1 MEKNPSKSQK
11 KAAKSGTQFSSPIK
25 VIIKNFLF
33 IKKKPKTPKPKT
45 LNNPRYTPQLL
56 LKSKEALSKIQF
68 LGIFTWFLWQI
79 QL

>member
-33 IKKKPKTPKPKT
+33 IKKTKTPKPKT
-45 LNNPRYTPQLL
+45 LNNPHYTPQLL
-56 LKSKEALSKIQF
+56 LKSKEALSKLQF
-68 LGIFTWFLWQI
+68 LGIFMWFLWQI

>member
-33 IKKKPKTPKPKT
+33 IKKTQ
-45 LNNPRYTPQLL
+45 NPQTQN
-56 LKSKEALSKIQF
+56 
-68 LGIFTWFLWQI
+68 T
-79 QL
+79 